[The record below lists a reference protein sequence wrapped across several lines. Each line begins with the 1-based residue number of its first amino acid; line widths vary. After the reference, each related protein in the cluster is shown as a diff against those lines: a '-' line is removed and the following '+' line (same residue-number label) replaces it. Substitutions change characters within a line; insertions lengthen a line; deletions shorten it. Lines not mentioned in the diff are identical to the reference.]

1 MVRSIQEEIL
11 DILGEGE
18 TDAEQL
24 VETLGERHPEL
35 LSFDIR
41 SALLPLMSTG
51 LVEWTKAGKF
61 FSNR

>member
-1 MVRSIQEEIL
+1 MRSLQEEIL
-11 DILGEGE
+11 DILGDRE

-24 VETLGERHPEL
+24 VKTLGERHPEL

-51 LVEWTKAGKF
+51 LVKWTKVGTIRAT
-61 FSNR
+61 RL